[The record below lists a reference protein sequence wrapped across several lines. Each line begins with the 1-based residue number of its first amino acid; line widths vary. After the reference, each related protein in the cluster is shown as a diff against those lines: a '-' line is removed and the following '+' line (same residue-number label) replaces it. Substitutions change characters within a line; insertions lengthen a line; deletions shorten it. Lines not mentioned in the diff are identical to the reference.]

1 MKITKYL
8 SKLAEKRTRNVLTI
22 IVMFACAS
30 ICLGEH
36 TITINSALTPTID
49 DNGEKVFPFVA
60 GNSNKPD
67 GTVSYANIFP
77 LDPNNNT
84 LIIKEGAKVG
94 QASGAGIDDG
104 SNFESMTGNKVIV
117 NGGDFTDSDI
127 AGPVLLS

>member
-77 LDPNNNT
+77 LLINTSCAYSMSISTTFADIVTLSCDNT
-84 LIIKEGAKVG
+84 LEY
-94 QASGAGIDDG
+94 S
-104 SNFESMTGNKVIV
+104 
-117 NGGDFTDSDI
+117 I
-127 AGPVLLS
+127 ALYAQLLLTL